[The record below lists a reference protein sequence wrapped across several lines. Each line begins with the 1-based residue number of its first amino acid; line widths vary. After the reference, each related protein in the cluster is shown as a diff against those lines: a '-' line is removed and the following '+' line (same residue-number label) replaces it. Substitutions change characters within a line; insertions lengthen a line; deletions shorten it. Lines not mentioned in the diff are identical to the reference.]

1 MSTLPSDSQKL
12 VPAPGLPGSV
22 LRGTLVGLIPLGL
35 LVVVLALVL
44 AITAL
49 TRQLLATSGFFVQ
62 QEWVLIVLIA
72 GMVLAIV
79 VYAGSIWRIL
89 RRVATWQQAGM
100 RGQARFALW
109 ALGATALVVIIPVLL
124 TLLLPQRPAP

>member
-1 MSTLPSDSQKL
+1 
-12 VPAPGLPGSV
+12 
-22 LRGTLVGLIPLGL
+22 
-35 LVVVLALVL
+35 VVVLALVL

-89 RRVATWQQAGM
+89 RRMATWQQAGM

-124 TLLLPQRPAP
+124 TLLLPQHPAP

>member
-12 VPAPGLPGSV
+12 VPAPGLPESI

-35 LVVVLALVL
+35 LVVVLVLVL

-79 VYAGSIWRIL
+79 VYVGSIWRIL
-89 RRVATWQQAGM
+89 RRMATWQQAGM
-100 RGQARFALW
+100 REQARSALW

>member
-100 RGQARFALW
+100 REQARSALW
-109 ALGATALVVIIPVLL
+109 ALGATALVVLIPVLL